1 MLLSKKK
8 NFDLMELNNKLERK
22 NVYKNFFLFMMG
34 MAISA
39 TSVSVFFKPNNI
51 VTGGSTGLAILITNY
66 IDIDLSLVI
75 FVISS
80 IMLVLSFGVFGIE
93 YGSKNILGTILY
105 PVFVKAAT
113 LINNVVDFDGTS
125 LFLLVIVAGVLS
137 GIGIG
142 LIKKSGYSSGGFLV
156 LYDIINTKMKVSVG
170 KASMIVNSLIM
181 IASLFIYGTSA
192 CIYGLIGL
200 YISTY
205 MTDKV
210 MIGISNNKAF
220 YVITKRPLEVKDY
233 IINNLN
239 HTVTIVSARGGY
251 SNKKKK
257 MLICVIPTIE
267 YTKVKEVIKE
277 IDKEAF
283 FLITDSYYVS
293 K

>member
-1 MLLSKKK
+1 MLLSKKRK
-8 NFDLMELNNKLERK
+8 FDLESLNGKLERK

-39 TSVSVFFKPNNI
+39 ISVSVFFKPNNI

-93 YGSKNILGTILY
+93 YGSKNIVGTILY

-125 LFLLVIVAGVLS
+125 LFLLVIVGGILL
-137 GIGIG
+137 GIGTG
-142 LIKKSGYSSGGFLV
+142 LIKKSGYSSVGFLV

-170 KASMIVNSLIM
+170 KASMVVNSLIM
-181 IASLFIYGTSA
+181 IASLFIYGSSA

-220 YVITKRPLEVKDY
+220 YIITKKPLEVKDY

>member
-1 MLLSKKK
+1 MLLSRKKK
-8 NFDLMELNNKLERK
+8 FNLKAFNNKLESK

-39 TSVSVFFKPNNI
+39 ISVSVFFKPNNI

-75 FVISS
+75 LVISS
-80 IMLVLSFGVFGIE
+80 VTLVLSFGVFGIE
-93 YGSKNILGTILY
+93 YGSKNVLGTILY

-113 LINNVVDFDGTS
+113 LINNVVNFDETS

-137 GIGIG
+137 GVGTG

-156 LYDIINTKMKVSVG
+156 LYDIINTKMKISVG

-181 IASLFIYGTSA
+181 IGSLLIYGPNI
-192 CIYGLIGL
+192 CVYGLIGL

-220 YVITKRPLEVKDY
+220 YIITKRPLEVRDY

-239 HTVTIVSARGGY
+239 HTVTIVNAKGGY

-267 YTKVKEVIKE
+267 YTKVKEVIRE

>member
-1 MLLSKKK
+1 
-8 NFDLMELNNKLERK
+8 
-22 NVYKNFFLFMMG
+22 

-39 TSVSVFFKPNNI
+39 ISVSVFFKPNNI

-93 YGSKNILGTILY
+93 YGSKNVLGTILF

-113 LINNVVDFDGTS
+113 LVNTVVNFDDIS
-125 LFLLVIVAGVLS
+125 LFLLVIVGGVLS
-137 GIGIG
+137 GIGTG

-156 LYDIINTKMKVSVG
+156 LYDIINSKMKISIG
-170 KASMIVNSLIM
+170 KASMIVNSIIM
-181 IASLFIYGTSA
+181 IGSLFIYGSNA

-210 MIGISNNKAF
+210 MIGISYNKAF
-220 YVITKRPLEVKDY
+220 YIITKKPLEVRDY

-239 HTVTIVSARGGY
+239 HTVTIVNARGGY
-251 SNKKKK
+251 SNRKRK
-257 MLICVIPTIE
+257 MLICIIPTIE
-267 YTKVKEVIKE
+267 YTRVKEVIRE
-277 IDKEAF
+277 IDKDVF
-283 FLITDSYYVS
+283 FLVTDSYYVS

>member
-1 MLLSKKK
+1 MLLSKKRK
-8 NFDLMELNNKLERK
+8 FDLESLNGKLERK

-39 TSVSVFFKPNNI
+39 ISVSVFFKPNNI

-93 YGSKNILGTILY
+93 YGSKNIVGTILY

-125 LFLLVIVAGVLS
+125 LFLLVIVGGILS
-137 GIGIG
+137 GIGTG

-170 KASMIVNSLIM
+170 KASMVVNSLIM
-181 IASLFIYGTSA
+181 IASLFIYGPSA

-220 YVITKRPLEVKDY
+220 YVITKKPLEVKDY

-257 MLICVIPTIE
+257 MLICVIPTME
-267 YTKVKEVIKE
+267 YTRVKEVIKE